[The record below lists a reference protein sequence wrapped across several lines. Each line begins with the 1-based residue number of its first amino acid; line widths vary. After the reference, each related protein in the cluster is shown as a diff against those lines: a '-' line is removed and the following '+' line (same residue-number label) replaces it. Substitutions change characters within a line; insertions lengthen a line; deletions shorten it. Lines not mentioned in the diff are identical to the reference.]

1 MPIQFAEF
9 VFCQSAIRQIV
20 NLAKSQ
26 SAFFLR
32 PAIYQDYFF
41 WTGATNTN
49 TSTNGNANTN
59 TNTNG
64 NGNNVNANNST
75 NGNNNNIATDRPI
88 NVDCASTERDIFV
101 VFIAAVFS
109 SIFLLIF
116 VSKIWPEKNILSLTW
131 DLNYKINRFT

>member
-49 TSTNGNANTN
+49 TSTNDNANTN
-59 TNTNG
+59 TN
-64 NGNNVNANNST
+64 VNANNSNHNSN
-75 NGNNNNIATDRPI
+75 NGNNNIATDRPI